1 MSYEAKTSQA
11 NVVVIPFKVRKDE
24 MAFRIAVETEEELKR
39 LLDLTVE
46 LEDEDGMPYED
57 KMFIRM
63 DNKRRESEMERAV
76 EVYSLDPR
84 TSDFRIKS
92 AMSRYGEIE
101 NVATRPCSKGIKI
114 TAHVVFSNV
123 EDVS

>member
-1 MSYEAKTSQA
+1 
-11 NVVVIPFKVRKDE
+11 